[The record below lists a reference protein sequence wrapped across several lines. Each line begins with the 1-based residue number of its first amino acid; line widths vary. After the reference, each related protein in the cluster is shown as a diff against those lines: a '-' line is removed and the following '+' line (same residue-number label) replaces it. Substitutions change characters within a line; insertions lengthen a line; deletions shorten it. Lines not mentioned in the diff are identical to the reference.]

1 MSHSVLITGAGG
13 MLGRSLCQRFR
24 EHQVFARGRSEL
36 DVTCQKSVLETFK
49 ALKPDVVIHCAAMT
63 QVDDCETQQ
72 ERAFA
77 VNHLGSLHV
86 AQAAKQVK
94 SRLIAIST
102 DYVFKGDSLQ
112 PYPENAPTEPQTI
125 YGQSKLEGERAILSE
140 YGDAVVARVAWLYG
154 PGGPS
159 FLHTM
164 MRLGKMGGDPMQVVN
179 DQIGNPTSTLA
190 VAEHIEILMRSDI
203 RGVVHLTC
211 EGEATWF
218 EFTREIFERA
228 GLNREVL
235 ACTSDAFPRP
245 APRPANSRLE
255 KGALLKEGIQAM
267 PHWKEAL
274 NDFLEMYPEG

>member
-24 EHQVFARGRSEL
+24 KHQVFALGRSEL
-36 DVTCQKSVLETFK
+36 DVTCQKSVLETVK
-49 ALKPDVVIHCAAMT
+49 SLQPDVVIHCAAMT

-102 DYVFKGDSLQ
+102 DYVFKGDSPQ
-112 PYPENAPTEPQTI
+112 PYPETASTGPQTI
-125 YGQSKLEGERAILSE
+125 YGQSKLKGESAILSE
-140 YGDAVVARVAWLYG
+140 YEDAIVARVAWLYG

-159 FLHTM
+159 FFHTM
-164 MRLGKMGGDPMQVVN
+164 MRLGKMGGNAMQVVN

-218 EFTREIFERA
+218 EFTRAIFERM
-228 GLNREVL
+228 GINRDVV

-245 APRPANSRLE
+245 APRPTNSRLE

-267 PHWKEAL
+267 PHWRAAL
-274 NDFLEMYPEG
+274 SDFIELYPEG